1 MQIFAI
7 IFNEILKNQLDQIN
21 NSKHE
26 DFLYKELY
34 QSVDNQVQL
43 MGPSPGENQNFVVYD
58 FRGKSTPEIVAE
70 FNERESDELSIE
82 TVQQPNIEIRENKV
96 KSKVSTY
103 MLFKFR

>member
-70 FNERESDELSIE
+70 FNKHESDELSIE
-82 TVQQPNIEIRENKV
+82 TVQQPNIEIRENTV
-96 KSKVSTY
+96 KLKVSTY
-103 MLFKFR
+103 MLFIFR